1 MQDAQ
6 ERIQTLSN
14 TACSSTNC
22 ALMLNFKLQNKH
34 TMRTGYKLMLY
45 YNSALVTQFPHTVP
59 SECVYGSYT
68 LWVCTWKLL
77 NTTLVT
83 HYIVKMTHFSSNPS
97 LLLLSLS
104 SGKTKLLSHRRNSAK
119 EQRNPCRNPQE
130 VLARY
135 ASKHVSRL
143 LHKNNRNNF
152 QSYRAEN
159 LHAIRQMSDLAFR
172 ATNSPSC
179 LELMGGS
186 EGFSKV
192 S

>member
-1 MQDAQ
+1 MQGAQ
-6 ERIQTLSN
+6 ERIQTLSKS
-14 TACSSTNC
+14 ACSSTNC
-22 ALMLNFKLQNKH
+22 AFMLNFQLQNKH
-34 TMRTGYKLMLY
+34 TIRIEYKLTFY
-45 YNSALVTQFPHTVP
+45 YNSALVTQFPLTVP

-77 NTTLVT
+77 DTTFVT

-104 SGKTKLLSHRRNSAK
+104 SGKIKLLSRRRNAAK
-119 EQRNPCRNPQE
+119 EQRDPCRNPQE
-130 VLARY
+130 LLARY
-135 ASKHVSRL
+135 ASTHMSRL

-159 LHAIRQMSDLAFR
+159 LHTIRHMSDLAFR

-192 S
+192 